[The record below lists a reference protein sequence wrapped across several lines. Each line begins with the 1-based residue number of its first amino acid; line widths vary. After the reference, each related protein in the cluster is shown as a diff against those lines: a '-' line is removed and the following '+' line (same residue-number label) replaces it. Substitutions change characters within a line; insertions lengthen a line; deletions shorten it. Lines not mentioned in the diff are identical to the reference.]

1 MNTPVS
7 SVPALEVTDL
17 RVGFDHTEVLRGLD
31 LRVERGITA
40 VLGSSGCGK
49 STLLRTI
56 AGFLEAGSG
65 EVRLGGELM
74 TPATPGGRSVPPR
87 HRNIGYVPQEGAL
100 FPHLDVADNIGFGLP
115 RPHRGRR
122 GRSAG
127 ADFRA
132 RVTTMLALV
141 ELPADLAGRY
151 PHELSGGQ
159 QQRVALARA
168 LAPGPAL
175 VLLDE
180 PFSSLDAGLREETGR
195 AVVRAVRAAGAAA
208 LLVTHDQGE
217 ALSLADQVAIMAN
230 GRFLQ
235 VGTPLGVYL
244 DPSDATVAAFLG
256 HAALVPGVTN
266 GGGTASC
273 LLGPLPLKGLH
284 DAGALLLAIRPEQV
298 EITRPGYNG
307 HHVGRSDS
315 HGEGVQATVVDV
327 SFFGHDATVRV
338 RVDDHPEVLTAR
350 TPADSVPQTGDRV
363 LLQVNGEVLGF
374 PREVDS

>member
-1 MNTPVS
+1 MSIVN
-7 SVPALEVTDL
+7 ALQVTGL
-17 RVGFDHTEVLRGLD
+17 RVGFSGTEVLRGLD
-31 LRVERGITA
+31 LTVPDGVTA
-40 VLGSSGCGK
+40 VVGSSGCGK

-56 AGFLEAGSG
+56 AGFHEAAEG
-65 EVRLGGELM
+65 EVRLAGELM

-87 HRNIGYVPQEGAL
+87 ARNIGYVPQEGAL
-100 FPHLDVADNIGFGLP
+100 FPHLDVAANIAFGLA
-115 RPHRGRR
+115 RGRR
-122 GRSAG
+122 RG
-127 ADFRA
+127 AATDA
-132 RVTTMLALV
+132 RVAEMLDLV
-141 ELPADLAGRY
+141 ELGSHLSGRY

-195 AVVRAVRAAGAAA
+195 AVVRAVRTAGAAA

-217 ALSLADQVAIMAN
+217 ALSLADQVAVMAG

-244 DPSDATVAAFLG
+244 EPADAAVATFLG

-266 GGGTASC
+266 GGGTASS
-273 LLGPLPLKGLH
+273 LLGPLPLKDFH
-284 DAGALLLAIRPEQV
+284 DAGPLLLAIRPEQV
-298 EITRPGYNG
+298 EVSRPGDDR
-307 HHVGRSDS
+307 VDDDDP
-315 HGEGVQATVVDV
+315 GEGVPATVVDV

-338 RVDDHPEVLTAR
+338 RVDGHPEILTAR

-363 LLQVNGEVLGF
+363 LLQVNGEVLAFAQDGQA
-374 PREVDS
+374 